1 MSKVPEEILS
11 KYRDEHRTA
20 KLSMPDGS
28 TETLKVL
35 KGYFVPDHNNT
46 REYWKGFEVVEWDN
60 HVKELRVCYWTR
72 DRGSKNWVWGQFST
86 IIDLED
92 LKNLLK
98 MIEKDP
104 F

>member
-11 KYRDEHRTA
+11 KYRDGGRTA

-35 KGYFVPDHNNT
+35 KGYFIPDHNDT
-46 REYWKGFEVVEWDN
+46 REYWKGFEGVEWDN
-60 HVKELRVCYWTR
+60 GNKKLRVCYWTR
-72 DRGSKNWVWGQFST
+72 DRGTKKWVWSQFST
-86 IIDLED
+86 IIGLDD